1 MTIERHILHNR
12 RTKLVEVN
20 PILELK
26 NLLIEKESYIKELRE
41 AIEEEPSKNNTDK
54 NKKRLITNQT
64 VLVVKKIRLLNSRR
78 SELMEE
84 IKIKSNPKN
93 NTKSG

>member
-54 NKKRLITNQT
+54 NKKKTNH
-64 VLVVKKIRLLNSRR
+64 
-78 SELMEE
+78 
-84 IKIKSNPKN
+84 
-93 NTKSG
+93 

>member
-1 MTIERHILHNR
+1 
-12 RTKLVEVN
+12 VN

-54 NKKRLITNQT
+54 NKKKTNH
-64 VLVVKKIRLLNSRR
+64 
-78 SELMEE
+78 
-84 IKIKSNPKN
+84 
-93 NTKSG
+93 

>member
-64 VLVVKKIRLLNSRR
+64 VLLVKKIRLLNSRCC
-78 SELMEE
+78 ELMEE

>member
-1 MTIERHILHNR
+1 
-12 RTKLVEVN
+12 LVEVN

-64 VLVVKKIRLLNSRR
+64 VLLVKKIRLLNSRR
-78 SELMEE
+78 CELMEE